1 MDNMEGFMKPF
12 KKARHARNKA
22 ANAYVTRVGR
32 RIAKK
37 ALHRPA
43 RTTDVDLPTRIVRKW

>member
-1 MDNMEGFMKPF
+1 MKPF